1 MTRAEDY
8 IKAGDLGQAL
18 KALEDQVRKEP
29 ANSKLRV
36 FLFQLLC
43 VTGNWDRAITQMNVA
58 KDMDAG
64 AILMAQVCGPA
75 IQCEMLRAEIFAGK
89 RTPLVL
95 GEPADWVGL
104 MIQANELSGSGKFA
118 ESQKLREQALES
130 APGAPGTLE
139 HNGQRHAFEW
149 LADADTRL
157 GPILEAVIEG
167 RYFWVP
173 MPHIRS
179 IAIDA
184 PEDLRDLVWT
194 PATFTWTNGGTAVG
208 LIPTRYA
215 GSEKVEDAAIRMA
228 RKTEWTEQG
237 EGFYTGV
244 GQRLFATDGGEYP
257 LLEVR
262 SISFSEAGSEAQ
274 TGAGG

>member
-1 MTRAEDY
+1 MTRAEDFVR
-8 IKAGDLGQAL
+8 AGDLRQAL
-18 KALEDQVRKEP
+18 KALEDQVRREP

-43 VTGNWDRAITQMNVA
+43 ITGEWERAITQMNVA
-58 KDMDAG
+58 KDMDAA

-75 IQCEMLRAEIFAGK
+75 IECEVLRREIFAGK

-95 GEPADWVGL
+95 GEPAEWVGL
-104 MIQANELSGSGKFA
+104 MIQANELQGNGKIA

-130 APGAPGTLE
+130 APATPGKLD
-139 HNGQRHAFEW
+139 HNGEQHAFEW

-167 RYFWVP
+167 RYFWIP

-179 IAIDA
+179 IAIEA
-184 PEDLRDLVWT
+184 PEDLRDLVWS
-194 PATFTWTNGGTAVG
+194 PATFTWTNEGTAVG

-215 GSEKVEDAAIRMA
+215 GTEQVEDAAIRMA
-228 RKTEWTEQG
+228 RKTEWTERG
-237 EGFYTGV
+237 EGVYTGV
-244 GQRLFATDGGEYP
+244 GQRLFATDAGEYP
-257 LLEVR
+257 MLEVR
-262 SISFSEAGSEAQ
+262 HISFKQ
-274 TGAGG
+274 TGSGN

>member
-8 IKAGDLGQAL
+8 VRAGDLRSAL
-18 KALEDQVRKEP
+18 KALEDQVRREP

-43 VTGNWDRAITQMNVA
+43 ITGDWDRAVTQMNVA

-75 IQCEMLRAEIFAGK
+75 IQCEMLRSEIFAGK

-104 MIQANELSGSGKFA
+104 MIQANELTGKGKIA

-130 APGAPGTLE
+130 APAASGALE
-139 HNGQRHAFEW
+139 HNGQQHEFEW
-149 LADADTRL
+149 LADADSRL
-157 GPILEAVIEG
+157 GPILEAIVEG
-167 RYFWVP
+167 RYFWIP

-179 IAIDA
+179 ITIEK
-184 PEDLRDLVWT
+184 PEDLRDLVWS

-208 LIPTRYA
+208 LIPSRYA
-215 GSEKVEDAAIRMA
+215 GTEKVEDAGIRMA
-228 RKTEWTEQG
+228 RKTEWTERG
-237 EGFYTGV
+237 EGVYVGA
-244 GQRLFATDGGEYP
+244 GQRLFATDAGEYP

-262 SISFSEAGSEAQ
+262 SISFSEAASQA
-274 TGAGG
+274 